1 MDKTLAWS
9 CLLVAL
15 VSLLL
20 FTAAPWKG
28 GSNEEDLECSELE
41 EEDQDQGKTDQFQG
55 GDQVREKQG
64 GDQVREGQNCVRV
77 RKEFFTNWAGNIRSE
92 GKVCSCLLL
101 ILNINYKHRNTR
113 SWNSHSRSPLCAL
126 FFLTYSNICRH
137 ACHCDS
143 SVKQCQQFKCGGAI
157 SNLYL

>member
-20 FTAAPWKG
+20 FTVAPWEG

-64 GDQVREGQNCVRV
+64 GDQVRGGQDCVRV
-77 RKEFFTNWAGNIRSE
+77 RKEVFTNWAGNIRSE
-92 GKVCSCLLL
+92 GKVCFCLLL
-101 ILNINYKHRNTR
+101 PLNINCKHRNTH
-113 SWNSHSRSPLCAL
+113 SCNSHS
-126 FFLTYSNICRH
+126 
-137 ACHCDS
+137 
-143 SVKQCQQFKCGGAI
+143 
-157 SNLYL
+157 